1 MKEGIAATNAA
12 FMRAFELGDAGD
24 IAELY
29 TDDARLLPPGADL
42 IVGKH
47 GVKAFWSMVID
58 MGIASAT
65 LETVELA
72 EFGDTAVE
80 EGRFKLL
87 SADGQIV
94 DHGKFVVVWKDD
106 GGTCKLHQDIW
117 NSSQPAQ

>member
-42 IVGKH
+42 IVGKQ
-47 GVKAFWSMVID
+47 GIKAFWAMVID

-65 LETVELA
+65 LQTEMVE
-72 EFGDTAVE
+72 EFGDTAIE
-80 EGRFKLL
+80 EGRFKLM
-87 SADGQIV
+87 STDGQIL
-94 DHGKFVVVWKDD
+94 DHGKFVVVWKEED
-106 GGTCKLHQDIW
+106 GTCKLYQDIW
-117 NSSQPAQ
+117 NSSVPAQ

>member
-42 IVGKH
+42 IVGKQ
-47 GVKAFWSMVID
+47 GIKAFWSMVID

-80 EGRFKLL
+80 EGRFKLI

-117 NSSQPAQ
+117 NSSAPAQ